1 MSAAIFSAQRACFV
15 QPPNSSIQGGFHH
28 RSCQP
33 HYCRVVD
40 SAELTSVCKD
50 RALGLVGESGK
61 VSEGLH
67 KQNLQNVQV
76 SALELDE
83 KWAFKQKN
91 RSLFN
96 PMTSRNQVG
105 NHWHTNA
112 SDPVSKWP
120 HRG

>member
-33 HYCRVVD
+33 HGNSVVD

-61 VSEGLH
+61 VSEELY

-76 SALELDE
+76 SAVELDE
-83 KWAFKQKN
+83 K
-91 RSLFN
+91 
-96 PMTSRNQVG
+96 
-105 NHWHTNA
+105 
-112 SDPVSKWP
+112 
-120 HRG
+120 